1 MELHLRVPADHW
13 CVTFKEFFQFVE
25 DVRTAWLEGEILQRE
40 SNLNPLH
47 ECSCHGPNLYQVN
60 ECFVK
65 PKTLVAGG
73 MSYALWL
80 HPEGLPCQVFISHA
94 WAEGI
99 FEFGNG
105 VRSAWPGGHGLT
117 NLYCCLLAN
126 PQNLDLE
133 VFLNVDPL
141 MNPFAQALQRAS
153 HILVIPNSKI
163 SIYSRLWCVYE
174 AYLGTTMEKVCLM
187 PATPHA
193 RRQGYS
199 CAKVLLVPFI
209 LGLLTSLLWRYAVY
223 PKYGP
228 HGVLKVTFS
237 CLAIS
242 IIAALWAML
251 PPQMERCMVFAKSLH
266 AVGLFLATSVSL
278 PWWEVPYDYESGSA
292 AFLHYFIPCALF
304 ILNMMC
310 LVHLEMQVL
319 EFKQLAEQAQNLS
332 CQTVQEA
339 QCSNRFDEERIRRAI
354 SGFEDDVDITVR
366 VLMLAGAYTPSL
378 RRAYDAGED
387 IRGAGILNLTWKVSI
402 GASLWCA
409 CGLDAATRFDLHGI
423 ARTPMWE
430 HLSIVSVASCFLTAI
445 AVPLWFRCSHHGPD
459 WTRGTLHTWY
469 LSSMA
474 VVVLPYLVAL
484 CQGWRELT
492 SMSLIQRMVN
502 APPRYPSL
510 ITCIFETFS
519 PPFFAL
525 LTVISGF
532 IASRALSCRYGPYG
546 HVRRIVLRA
555 GRTFTDRHAAPP
567 DSSDTDSGS
576 GTDSEESCRGCM
588 APSSAS
594 STRSS

>member
-1 MELHLRVPADHW
+1 LLPARAMELHLRVPADHW
-13 CVTFKEFFQFVE
+13 CLTFNEFFQFVE
-25 DVRTAWLEGEILQRE
+25 DVRAAWLVGEILQSE
-40 SNLNPLH
+40 SNPDPLH
-47 ECSCHGPNLYQVN
+47 ECSRHGPNLYQVN
-60 ECFVK
+60 EYFVK
-65 PKTLVAGG
+65 PKTLAAGG

-80 HPEGLPCQVFISHA
+80 HPQGLPCQVFISHA

-174 AYLGTTMEKVCLM
+174 AYLGTTMEKFCLM

-199 CAKVLLVPFI
+199 CAKVLLIPF
-209 LGLLTSLLWRYAVY
+209 LVGLLTSLLWRYAMY
-223 PKYGP
+223 PKYGR
-228 HGVLKVTFS
+228 HCVFKVIFS
-237 CLAIS
+237 CLAVTV
-242 IIAALWAML
+242 IAAFWAMV
-251 PPQMERCMVFAKSLH
+251 PPQMEKCMAFAKSLH

-278 PWWEVPYDYESGSA
+278 LWWELPYDLEPGPA
-292 AFLHYFIPCALF
+292 DFLHYFIPCGLF
-304 ILNMMC
+304 IFNMMC
-310 LVHLEMQVL
+310 LMHLDMQLL

-354 SGFEDDVDITVR
+354 GSFEDDVDITVR
-366 VLMLAGAYTPSL
+366 VLMLAGAYTASL
-378 RRAYDAGED
+378 RRAYDSGED
-387 IRGAGILNLTWKVSI
+387 IRGAGILNLKWKVAI

-409 CGLDAATRFDLHGI
+409 CGGDAAARFDLRGI
-423 ARTPMWE
+423 ARLPTWK
-430 HLSIVSVASCFLTAI
+430 HLSIFSVAFSCLAAI
-445 AVPLWFRCSHHGPD
+445 GVPLWLRCSRHGPD
-459 WTRGTLHTWY
+459 WTRGMLHTWY
-469 LSSMA
+469 FCSVAAL
-474 VVVLPYLVAL
+474 VLPYLVAL
-484 CQGWRELT
+484 CQGWEELA
-492 SMSLIQRMVN
+492 SMSIMQRMLN
-502 APPRYPSL
+502 APPHYPSL

-525 LTVISGF
+525 ITVTSGF
-532 IASRALSCRYGPYG
+532 IASRTLSCRYGPYG
-546 HVRRIVLRA
+546 HVRRLFLKA
-555 GRTFTDRHAAPP
+555 SRTFTLRNEQGDCGEESAQ
-567 DSSDTDSGS
+567 S
-576 GTDSEESCRGCM
+576 SEESEECC
-588 APSSAS
+588 A
-594 STRSS
+594 